1 MMSEL
6 YSKENQRRQ
15 IFNFCKKYIEE
26 IFRDSNG
33 LSSSDI
39 IENSVENLAFE
50 IYSDLIILLDKID
63 SSFAVQP
70 EYIRHSKLYCFY
82 KYNMYNL
89 NLLFEKY
96 KVKIFLG
103 SQKFVADENFL
114 VAKEKY
120 PDYFEN
126 FFLTERNRQNYR
138 IEVFRIVQG
147 LSIDDIIK
155 KDISKCGLFF
165 KQTANKELQTID
177 ELQTANKEFK
187 LEQKTRI
194 LRDNQME
201 RIYRLFMHYLYDKV
215 HTTNYGGNIWYPNDF
230 NIGNFIVDYEGMDR
244 YPYNLINIDYD
255 HMVVHSE
262 KQMIHNVSWSFVSR
276 FFDTQTYQD
285 SIVDDFII
293 EYRKNKSL
301 LQEVER
307 IKSEYLKTIGMD
319 YDSKKERFNYPITL
333 SMLNGNK
340 DAYDYIEKMK
350 TSALK
355 KEETDD

>member
-6 YSKENQRRQ
+6 YSKENQRRK

-70 EYIRHSKLYCFY
+70 EYIRHSTLHCFY

-89 NLLFEKY
+89 NLLFDKY

-103 SQKFVADENFL
+103 PQKFVADENFL

-155 KDISKCGLFF
+155 KDISKCGMFSDH
-165 KQTANKELQTID
+165 N
-177 ELQTANKEFK
+177 NNEFK

-201 RIYRLFMHYLYDKV
+201 RIYSLFMHYLYEKV
-215 HTTNYGGNIWYPNDF
+215 HTTNYGGHIWYPNDF

-276 FFDTQTYQD
+276 FFDTQTYPD

-307 IKSEYLKTIGMD
+307 IKSEYLEQIGMD
-319 YDSKKERFNYPITL
+319 YNSKKERFDYPITL

-355 KEETDD
+355 KEKPDD